1 MILAEDF
8 ANVVADNHERFAIWQ
23 LRTSYLVNIKD
34 GVGERLI
41 NVNSS
46 VLNDP
51 GFRAAGW
58 SANSADIKR
67 TYSPPIPTAFNSD
80 YFAVPARLGGN
91 VQTPGSAAE
100 EEEEGG
106 MVTGGGSNDTIGPGP
121 ALRRRRRREHADEE
135 DSSDL
140 SDESDDDIDGPQ
152 RAAQQIKF
160 AKMPVRNRSDSSPIR
175 SPDRKDGP
183 ELLITSPSRRSTD
196 SRFRRGSLGAVETVK
211 TRARRNTA
219 TSSELSSETELDPS
233 VFQRRQVRSRTGTQ
247 TSNSLTPRVEE
258 EETELPD
265 QEGAEGTDS
274 DGDSE
279 GSALSSE
286 FGETI
291 ESGSLLES
299 VGVAGLP
306 NSSPLL
312 ANMTSSNPPNLSP
325 KKTRTIPNLLD
336 LPPAR
341 PISIV
346 SPVSLLSSAIRA
358 RKQTPA
364 NPIDSFASLSGR
376 AAPNPLYIK
385 IYTPFSEEP
394 GRPFEMLLQRNSK
407 EGNSVSVVEAIG
419 FSLWRYGEE
428 KRKPSLTPD
437 KLNANKWTLRII
449 EDGEVDFD
457 FPALVRTKPIIDFTS
472 NNNRGARAR
481 SREKPWDEF
490 GLVEATPDQV
500 RENEKLT
507 PKYNVAEKIPE
518 PIDHPRQDD
527 PTTTQ
532 SGPLRVALRT
542 NPVISQPFSS
552 ALNDKS
558 TVPADLPEPAQI
570 YNTRAP
576 APQKTIR
583 IRYLDLNANTQTA
596 AMEIGVDSYIAEI
609 LDFVCRRWN
618 LDKAGFNL
626 RISGTT
632 TVALLDRTVE
642 ALGDRTELDLVRKR
656 FVGGPYSL
664 TGSPGS
670 SSPNAPLLIDIDG
683 PKKGKKGHPLAQ
695 KQDVISLAGNFKKFN
710 VVRKTNLS
718 FSQANQKI
726 LTFDQEYLHIL
737 PSETGRTLFETSPK
751 STSIPFY
758 DVRACKVSKKH
769 KKIVRLYVT
778 RLNEMKRYD
787 FEARNGSEAVE
798 IIEEIRKYMKP
809 PV

>member
-1 MILAEDF
+1 MSLLQNED
-8 ANVVADNHERFAIWQ
+8 FAIWQ
-23 LRTSYLVNIKD
+23 LRTSYLANIKD

-46 VLNDP
+46 VLNGP

-58 SANSADIKR
+58 STNSADVKR

-80 YFAVPARLGGN
+80 YFALPARLGGH

-121 ALRRRRRREHADEE
+121 AFRRRRRREQADED

-140 SDESDDDIDGPQ
+140 SDESDDDADGPQ

-160 AKMPVRNRSDSSPIR
+160 AKMPVRDRSDSSPIR
-175 SPDRKDGP
+175 SLDRKDGP
-183 ELLITSPSRRSTD
+183 EVLITSPSRRSTD
-196 SRFRRGSLGAVETVK
+196 SRFRRASLGAVEAVK
-211 TRARRNTA
+211 ARSRRDTA
-219 TSSELSSETELDPS
+219 TSSEMSSETELDPS

-247 TSNSLTPRVEE
+247 TSNPLTPRVEE
-258 EETELPD
+258 EEPELPPSG
-265 QEGAEGTDS
+265 EAEEVDS

-286 FGETI
+286 FDETM
-291 ESGSLLES
+291 ESGSLLDS

-306 NSSPLL
+306 SSSPVL
-312 ANMTSSNPPNLSP
+312 ANINSSNPSNLSP
-325 KKTRTIPNLLD
+325 KKTRTIPSLQA

-341 PISIV
+341 PISLV
-346 SPVSLLSSAIRA
+346 NPVSLLGSAIRA
-358 RKQTPA
+358 KKQTPT
-364 NPIDSFASLSGR
+364 NPIESFASLSGKGT
-376 AAPNPLYIK
+376 PNPLYIK
-385 IYTPFSEEP
+385 IYTPFSEDSSSPLEV
-394 GRPFEMLLQRNSK
+394 LLQRVSK
-407 EGNSVSVVEAIG
+407 EGTSISVVEAIG
-419 FSLWRYGEE
+419 FSLWRYCDE
-428 KRKPSLTPD
+428 KREPLLPQE
-437 KLNANKWTLRII
+437 KLNVNKWTLRIV

-457 FPALVRTKPIIDFTS
+457 FPALQRTKPIIDFTS

-490 GLVEATPDQV
+490 GLVEATAEQV
-500 RENEKLT
+500 RENERLT
-507 PKYNVAEKIPE
+507 PKYNVVEETVESPE
-518 PIDHPRQDD
+518 NPKPDTPVMSQPGLPR
-527 PTTTQ
+527 TA
-532 SGPLRVALRT
+532 GPRSI
-542 NPVISQPFSS
+542 PVISQPFSS
-552 ALNDKS
+552 ALNDKK
-558 TVPADLPEPAQI
+558 TVPADLPEPTKI

-576 APQKTIR
+576 APQKTIK
-583 IRYLDLNANTQTA
+583 IRYLDLNAYTQTA
-596 AMEIGVDSYIAEI
+596 TMEISIDSYIAEI

-618 LDKAGFNL
+618 LDKAGFTL
-626 RISGTT
+626 RIAGTST
-632 TVALLDRTVE
+632 LALLDRTVE
-642 ALGDRTELDLVRKR
+642 ALGDRSELDLVRKR

-683 PKKGKKGHPLAQ
+683 PKKSKKGHPLAQ
-695 KQDVISLAGNFKKFN
+695 KQDIVSLAGNFKRFN

-737 PSETGRTLFETSPK
+737 PAETGRTLFETSSK
-751 STSIPFY
+751 STSIPFHN
-758 DVRACKVSKKH
+758 VRLCKVSKKH
-769 KKIVRLYVT
+769 KKIVRLFVT

-798 IIEEIRKYMKP
+798 IVEEIRKYMRP
-809 PV
+809 QT